1 MPDNSGLSFKIE
13 RTLGGTTQLPSDV
26 LSPEAIARLR
36 AGGKLTAEEFTALRA
51 AAAETGSVSARLFD
65 ALLSAEALEVGTM
78 AESKPGRVLDGD
90 SKVLFVEG
98 PTKTIEW
105 HWSDPDSATVP
116 APATYYEAL
125 TGRPDPQREFFVTSR
140 RILNGIVTAIAI
152 GLPLG
157 LVLLGIAVGESAE
170 TIFFMGMFGL
180 IVGLMLKKS
189 LPGTPFD

>member
-1 MPDNSGLSFKIE
+1 MPDNGGLHFKLE
-13 RTLGGTTQLPSDV
+13 RSIGGTTQLPADA

-36 AGGKLTAEEFTALRA
+36 AGGTLTAEEFTALRA

-65 ALLSAEALEVGTM
+65 ALLSAGALEVGTT
-78 AESKPGRVLDGD
+78 AEGKPTRELADDPNVL
-90 SKVLFVEG
+90 LVEG
-98 PTKTIEW
+98 PAKTIEW
-105 HWSDPDSATVP
+105 HWSDPDSTIVP
-116 APATYYEAL
+116 RPVTYYEAL

-140 RILNGIVTAIAI
+140 RILNGIVTAVAI
-152 GLPLG
+152 GLPLV

-189 LPGTPFD
+189 LPGNPFD